1 MYKFDPQQ
9 IRLGISSCL
18 LGEKV
23 RFDGGHKRSAYCQ
36 NELTPHFEFVPVC
49 PEMAIGLG
57 APRKSIR
64 LNRMADK
71 RISVKSADGNLDVTE
86 KLQQFSNDKVE
97 QLDFISGY
105 IVCAKSPTCGMER
118 VTVYKDGTNNGI
130 KDGVGLYTQT
140 LMARW
145 PELPVEEEGRLHDL
159 VIRENFFTRV
169 YAHHD
174 WHRQLASGLTHHKLM
189 QFHAR
194 YKYLLMAHSP
204 AHYRQLGPLVARSSD
219 DINAVAEQY
228 FQGFM
233 AALRQK
239 ASRKNHTSALQH
251 IQGYFKRS
259 LSKTQKAELTQTI
272 MDYRNGLKPLIAPLT
287 LINHYLAE
295 HPTPYIAEQVYLN
308 PHPQELKLRYGY

>member
-1 MYKFDPQQ
+1 MYKFDPQH
-9 IRLGISSCL
+9 IRLGVSSCL

-23 RFDGGHKRSAYCQ
+23 RFDGGHKNSAYCQ
-36 NELTPHFEFVPVC
+36 NELKPHFEFVPVC

-64 LNRMADK
+64 LTRDAEK
-71 RISVKSADGNLDVTE
+71 RIHVKSADGSLDVTD

-130 KDGVGLYTQT
+130 KEGVGIYTQT
-140 LMARW
+140 LMTRW
-145 PELPVEEEGRLHDL
+145 PQLPIEEEGRLHDL

-169 YAHHD
+169 YAYHD
-174 WHRQLASGLTHHKLM
+174 WQTMRFEGITRHKLM

-204 AHYRQLGPLVARSSD
+204 VHYRELGPLVANNELPLD
-219 DINAVAEQY
+219 EIAAQY
-228 FQGFM
+228 FEGFM
-233 AALRQK
+233 AALKHK
-239 ASRKNHTSALQH
+239 ATRKNHTSALQH

-259 LSKTQKAELTQTI
+259 LSKAQKEELTQTI
-272 MDYRNGLKPLIAPLT
+272 MAYRNGLQPLIAPLT
-287 LINHYLAE
+287 LINHYLKE
-295 HPTPYIAEQVYLN
+295 HPTPYIAGQVYLN

>member
-36 NELTPHFEFVPVC
+36 SELQPHFEFVPIC
-49 PEMAIGLG
+49 PEMAIGLSS
-57 APRKSIR
+57 PRKAIR
-64 LNRMADK
+64 LVRDETQQIKLTTVDGKLDLTDK
-71 RISVKSADGNLDVTE
+71 M
-86 KLQQFSNDKVE
+86 QQFSASRVE
-97 QLDFISGY
+97 QLGFLSGY
-105 IVCAKSPTCGMER
+105 IVCAKSPSCGMER
-118 VTVYKDGTNNGI
+118 VTVYKADTNNGS
-130 KDGVGLYTQT
+130 KEGVGLYTQA
-140 LMARW
+140 LMQRW
-145 PELPVEEEGRLHDL
+145 PELPIEEEGRLHDL

-194 YKYLLMAHSP
+194 YKYLLLAHSP